1 MATSETNHTQTTVQQ
16 MTRNIQSRDT
26 RFHVHHGG
34 AMSLSWLQFIAAWRR
49 HAHTHTHT
57 HTDTQS
63 CDMSDHPRRA
73 RAMQLY
79 VIRPLPTSAT
89 TKSNKRDSNP
99 AISHPGS
106 NLRSA
111 RAPSRHC
118 PIHGTACMQ
127 WTVISSPRQH
137 QRSIIHTQL

>member
-57 HTDTQS
+57 HRHTVMWHVGPPT
-63 CDMSDHPRRA
+63 
-73 RAMQLY
+73 
-79 VIRPLPTSAT
+79 TSA
-89 TKSNKRDSNP
+89 
-99 AISHPGS
+99 
-106 NLRSA
+106 
-111 RAPSRHC
+111 RHAAVC
-118 PIHGTACMQ
+118 NTS
-127 WTVISSPRQH
+127 TSDLSDN
-137 QRSIIHTQL
+137 